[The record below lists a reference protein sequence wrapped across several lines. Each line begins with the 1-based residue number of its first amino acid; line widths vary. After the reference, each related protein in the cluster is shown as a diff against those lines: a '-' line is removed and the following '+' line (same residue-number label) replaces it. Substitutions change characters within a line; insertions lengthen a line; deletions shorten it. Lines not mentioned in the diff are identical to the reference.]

1 MRKYII
7 CHMDILDMVR
17 KNILRKIEIMKKSLK
32 EAKIAQLNA
41 PSAMESHSDTTKSE
55 MEKLVTA
62 LEIDI
67 SRQKNYLSLVPNNL
81 TPSNQKIELWKNVR
95 VNNKGILMNIIIVP
109 DGMGGDTIDG
119 IRLVSETTPLVLQIK
134 KGEIEVL

>member
-1 MRKYII
+1 
-7 CHMDILDMVR
+7 MDILDMVR

-134 KGEIEVL
+134 NGEIEVLEVR

>member
-1 MRKYII
+1 
-7 CHMDILDMVR
+7 MVR

-134 KGEIEVL
+134 KGEIEVLEVR

>member
-1 MRKYII
+1 
-7 CHMDILDMVR
+7 MDVLDVVR
-17 KNILRKIEIMKKSLK
+17 KNILRKVEIMEKSLK

-67 SRQKNYLSLVPNNL
+67 RRQKNYLSLVPNNL
-81 TPSNQKIELWKNVR
+81 TPSNQKIELWRNVKID
-95 VNNKGILMNIIIVP
+95 NHGMIMNIIIVP
-109 DGMGGDTIDG
+109 DGMGGDTVDG
-119 IRLVSETTPLVLQIK
+119 VRLVSETTPLVQQIK
-134 KGEIEVL
+134 NGGVKVLEVR

>member
-1 MRKYII
+1 
-7 CHMDILDMVR
+7 MDVLDVVR
-17 KNILRKIEIMKKSLK
+17 KNILRKIEIMEKSLK

-67 SRQKNYLSLVPNNL
+67 SRQKNYLSLVPSNL
-81 TPSNQKIELWKNVR
+81 TPSNQKIELWRNIKID
-95 VNNKGILMNIIIVP
+95 NKGILMNIILVP

-119 IRLVSETTPLVLQIK
+119 MRFVSETTPLVQGIK
-134 KGEIEVL
+134 NGEIKVLEVR